1 MSIQAEDENIIV
13 IDAGQAFEEAFER
26 GLKDADGLMYMYTKG
41 GKHFFKDSSTRKYS
55 SYSIGGSVESG
66 NTISNKDM
74 AMLRSMISTE
84 LSDSDSANSISDKD
98 MALIKSLLSK
108 SANSISD
115 RDAALVKELIT
126 GRGRVPPKAK
136 GGQVGYMGGG
146 HVKMKGYKSG
156 GKVGYSMAGTGAA
169 VKGTGCKGLF

>member
-55 SYSIGGSVESG
+55 SY
-66 NTISNKDM
+66 
-74 AMLRSMISTE
+74 
-84 LSDSDSANSISDKD
+84 
-98 MALIKSLLSK
+98 
-108 SANSISD
+108 
-115 RDAALVKELIT
+115 
-126 GRGRVPPKAK
+126 
-136 GGQVGYMGGG
+136 MGGG
-146 HVKMKGYKSG
+146 HVKMKGYEHG

>member
-1 MSIQAEDENIIV
+1 M
-13 IDAGQAFEEAFER
+13 AGRVSELMALADGGSEEAISD
-26 GLKDADGLMYMYTKG
+26 L
-41 GKHFFKDSSTRKYS
+41 FKEFGIEYEPKEYG
-55 SYSIGGSVESG
+55 IGGSVERG

-126 GRGRVPPKAK
+126 GRGKVRPKAK

-169 VKGTGCKGLF
+169 VKGTSCKGLF